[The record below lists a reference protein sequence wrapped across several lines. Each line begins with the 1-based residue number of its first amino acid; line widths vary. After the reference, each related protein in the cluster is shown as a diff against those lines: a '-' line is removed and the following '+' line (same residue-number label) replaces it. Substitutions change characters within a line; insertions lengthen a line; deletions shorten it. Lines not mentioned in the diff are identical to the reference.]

1 MALIASLA
9 GRLAHVALVGP
20 ALARVKRRAIRA
32 AIGAALLALFAIFA
46 LVYLLA
52 ALRTVLEREIGPV
65 WAPLAIGGGLLV
77 LAGLAYL
84 AFLRPRGAEREAPA
98 PLAALM
104 RERIA
109 APARTLEGQMA
120 QRPLQSVATALAAGV
135 AGATLWRML
144 RGPRRPPGADGRVPP
159 AASAADAWPPWLRE
173 AAQREAAYRETER
186 RKANGRAA

>member
-20 ALARVKRRAIRA
+20 ALARLKRRAIRA

-98 PLAALM
+98 PPAAPM

-109 APARTLEGQMA
+109 APARTLEGQVA
-120 QRPLQSVATALAAGV
+120 QRPLQSVAVALAAGL
-135 AGATLWRML
+135 AGAALWRML
-144 RGPRRPPGADGRVPP
+144 R
-159 AASAADAWPPWLRE
+159 E
-173 AAQREAAYRETER
+173 AEQ
-186 RKANGRAA
+186 RKANGRAACPANEVGRRLPGGPRRPRAGCRRYFFGSAPTTPST